1 MWGNLKDKRQ
11 EEGEF
16 ERSDRGQK
24 IWRTEVNSPLWEAD
38 DGSKTADVPIKERDA
53 VTRKE
58 IVMKTRAGRE
68 EEAKDDFDQTHLF
81 LTIFGL

>member
-1 MWGNLKDKRQ
+1 MVLRRLTDM
-11 EEGEF
+11 
-16 ERSDRGQK
+16 
-24 IWRTEVNSPLWEAD
+24 
-38 DGSKTADVPIKERDA
+38 PIKERDA

-58 IVMKTRAGRE
+58 VVMKTRAGRE

>member
-1 MWGNLKDKRQ
+1 MVLR
-11 EEGEF
+11 
-16 ERSDRGQK
+16 RL
-24 IWRTEVNSPLWEAD
+24 T
-38 DGSKTADVPIKERDA
+38 DVPIKERDA

-58 IVMKTRAGRE
+58 VVMKTRAGRE